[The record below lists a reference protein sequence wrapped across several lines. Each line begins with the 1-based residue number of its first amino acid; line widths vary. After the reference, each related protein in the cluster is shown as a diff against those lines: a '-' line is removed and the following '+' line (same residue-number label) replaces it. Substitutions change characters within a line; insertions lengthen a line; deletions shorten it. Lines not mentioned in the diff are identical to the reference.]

1 MNSTPPLQ
9 LNKQTLEVLHSGVRL
24 LVGVSGGRDSIALI
38 TLLSNLE
45 NCHPIVCHVN
55 HSLRTEADA
64 EEIFVKNYAQNLSLP
79 FVSKKID
86 VTTYAKEHKLAT
98 EEAARILR
106 QNLFFS
112 WASEFGTNIVAL
124 AHHRNDQ
131 AETALLHLCRGSS
144 GIRAM
149 NPISLWANGLI
160 VIRPLLDQSRSDITA
175 WLSNQHIPWVDD
187 ASNESSDYTR
197 NALRHQ
203 ILPQLDSIFA
213 RDVSITLT
221 RSAHLAQV
229 SRTALTQALEHL
241 NLLDPQGRL
250 YLPIVMTFPTE
261 LRQAAVHWFLKNQH
275 IPELSEEVVHRVL
288 GILPPT
294 SPSRVSLPGNYLAIR
309 KEKRLFVKKSH

>member
-1 MNSTPPLQ
+1 MNFTPPLQ
-9 LNKQTLEVLHSGVRL
+9 LNEQTLEALHSSGHI

-38 TLLSNLE
+38 TLLSKLA
-45 NCHPIVCHVN
+45 NCYPIVCHVN
-55 HSLRTEADA
+55 HSLRPEADA
-64 EEIFVKNYAQNLSLP
+64 EEIFVKNYAHHLGLP

-106 QNLFFS
+106 QDLFFH
-112 WASEFGTNIVAL
+112 WAREFNTNIVAL

-149 NPISLWANGLI
+149 TPVSLWANGLT
-160 VIRPLLDQSRSDITA
+160 VIRPLLNQSRSDITA
-175 WLSNQHIPWVDD
+175 WLSSQNIPWVDD
-187 ASNESSDYTR
+187 TSNDSSDYTR

-213 RDVSITLT
+213 RDVSITLS
-221 RSAHLAQV
+221 RSANLAHV

-250 YLPIVMTFPTE
+250 YLPTVMTFPAE
-261 LRQAAVHWFLKNQH
+261 LRQAAIHWFLKNQN
-275 IPELSEEVVHRVL
+275 IPELSEEVVQRVL
-288 GILPPT
+288 DILPPT
-294 SPSRVSLPGNYLAIR
+294 GASRVSLPGGYLAIR
-309 KEKRLFVKKSH
+309 KEKRLFVKKLL